1 MASTLNEEYLSEK
14 LPFWNRLTA
23 EEQALLLR
31 HARPVQYEKGALVH
45 HGERDCLGVLLVQSG
60 ILRVSM
66 LSEEGREI
74 LLFRV
79 TDDEIC
85 ILSASCVLSQITFDV
100 VIEAEEA
107 VRGIV
112 IPAGI
117 YAKLSEQNLYVEN
130 FSYKLITNCFSD
142 VMWTMQQVLFTRFD
156 QRLAQ
161 LLLTEEREGVV
172 HATHEQ
178 LSKRLGSARE
188 VVTRMLKRFASEGL
202 VELAR
207 GEVLILDRKR
217 LKRV

>member
-1 MASTLNEEYLSEK
+1 MTEKFLSEN
-14 LPFWNRLTA
+14 LPFWQKLTG
-23 EEQALLLR
+23 EQRGMLVR
-31 HARPVQYEKGALVH
+31 HTRPVHYEKGALVH
-45 HGERDCLGVLLVQSG
+45 HGERDCLGVLLVQHG

-66 LSEEGREI
+66 LSAEGREI

-79 TDDEIC
+79 ADGEIC

-100 VIEAEEA
+100 VIEAEEEIEG
-107 VRGIV
+107 VV

-117 YAKLSEQNLYVEN
+117 YARLSEQNLYVEN

-161 LLLTEEREGVV
+161 LLLAEEHDGSV

-178 LSKRLGSARE
+178 LAKRLGSARE
-188 VVTRMLKRFASEGL
+188 VVTRMLRRFAAEGL

-207 GEVLILDRKR
+207 GEIILRDRKG